1 MDTASRDEARFEDFT
16 GLIAAINKEVTRIKS
31 VESAKLGLTGADI
44 MCLYY
49 LGKHPQGMT
58 GAELARAASVTRA
71 AVSRTLARMEREG
84 FVEVQ
89 AEQGATTRYR
99 AAVVLTERGR
109 KSAQGADI
117 AITRVLDEVYAA
129 QSDEE
134 RKQMYASL
142 RSVLGRLR
150 TISRE
155 DR

>member
-1 MDTASRDEARFEDFT
+1 MSDLQNATRDFAGID
-16 GLIAAINKEVTRIKS
+16 A
-31 VESAKLGLTGADI
+31 
-44 MCLYY
+44 
-49 LGKHPQGMT
+49 MT

-109 KSAQGADI
+109 ESAQGADI

-134 RKQMYASL
+134 REQMYASL

>member
-71 AVSRTLARMEREG
+71 AVSRALTTLEDKG
-84 FVEVQ
+84 FVMVQ
-89 AEQGATTRYR
+89 PDPGTGRYR
-99 AAVVLTERGR
+99 AAVMLSARGAAAMESATQIIDRVVSESGDAVSERNR
-109 KSAQGADI
+109 
-117 AITRVLDEVYAA
+117 AIMYSSLSTILD
-129 QSDEE
+129 QL
-134 RKQMYASL
+134 KK
-142 RSVLGRLR
+142 
-150 TISRE
+150 ISR
-155 DR
+155 D

>member
-1 MDTASRDEARFEDFT
+1 
-16 GLIAAINKEVTRIKS
+16 
-31 VESAKLGLTGADI
+31 
-44 MCLYY
+44 
-49 LGKHPQGMT
+49 MT
-58 GAELARAASVTRA
+58 GGRACARSQRDARRRLAHARAHG
-71 AVSRTLARMEREG
+71 ARG

-134 RKQMYASL
+134 REQMYASL

>member
-109 KSAQGADI
+109 KSAQGANI

-134 RKQMYASL
+134 R
-142 RSVLGRLR
+142 
-150 TISRE
+150 
-155 DR
+155 